1 MLTQIKHNNDSH
13 RFEVHLDDHMGY
25 LSYLLKDGVIN
36 YNHTIV
42 PQALG
47 GRGIGTE
54 LVKYALA
61 YARVHHLKVIP
72 ACSFVEAYIVKHPE
86 HQDLLADHI

>member
-1 MLTQIKHNNDSH
+1 MLTTIEHNTETH
-13 RFEVHLDDHMGY
+13 RFAVQLDGHVGY
-25 LSYLLKDGVIN
+25 LSYLLKDGVVN

-42 PQALG
+42 PKALG

-61 YARVHHLKVIP
+61 YARVNHLKVIP
-72 ACSFVEAYIVKHPE
+72 GCSFVEAYINKHPE
-86 HQDLLADHI
+86 HQDLLAD

>member
-1 MLTQIKHNNDSH
+1 MLTNIEHNADTH
-13 RFEVHLDDHMGY
+13 RFEVRLDDHVGY

-42 PQALG
+42 PKALG

-61 YARVHHLKVIP
+61 YARVNHLKVIP
-72 ACSFVEAYIVKHPE
+72 ACSFVEAYINKHPE
-86 HQDLLADHI
+86 HQDLLAD